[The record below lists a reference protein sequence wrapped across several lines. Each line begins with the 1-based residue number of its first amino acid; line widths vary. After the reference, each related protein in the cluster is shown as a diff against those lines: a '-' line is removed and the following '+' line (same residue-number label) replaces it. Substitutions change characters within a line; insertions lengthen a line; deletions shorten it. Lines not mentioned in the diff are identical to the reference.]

1 MSSYQGFGK
10 SSGPTAPLK
19 SQPNFGLT
27 NPSPSPVPAPSPQYT
42 PRSIDSSS
50 WSDGLKPFYKDLGT
64 HTPERPSPVTTFI
77 ASHDSATGVTARI
90 SRFPNPE
97 RTRSPPISYADLDTN
112 TPERPSPVTTF
123 IPSRDSATGVTAR
136 ISRFPNPERTR
147 SPPISY
153 ADLDTNTPERPS
165 PVTTFIPSRDS
176 ATGVTARISR
186 FPNPER
192 TRSPPIS
199 YADLDTDTPER
210 PSPVTTFIASRDSA
224 TGVTARISRFPNPER
239 TRSPPISYA
248 DVEALRSSD
257 QTVLR
262 NKPSLSPPR
271 LGSTSNVPRTV
282 PHSQIHQKSFLSN
295 VSEATVSKPIS
306 STAPKRSRSP
316 PPSFAANETLEGNS
330 ISSEDNSEREM
341 LAKAKR
347 LARFKVELS
356 KSEQNNDDIPNQKA
370 FANRHE
376 QSVLEQKYMRG
387 NLMDSASNFTNGL
400 AISDN
405 EGLETSNLI
414 IGLCP
419 DMCPESERG
428 ERERKGD
435 LDQYERVDGDRNVTS
450 RLLAVK
456 KYTRTAEREAILI
469 RPMPILQKT
478 IDYLLTLLDQPY
490 DERFLGV
497 YNFLW
502 DRMRAIRMDLRMQ
515 HIFNQGAITMLEQMI
530 KLHIIA
536 MHELCE
542 YTKGEGFSEGFDAH
556 LNIEQMNKTSVDLF
570 QMYDDHRKKGIN
582 IPTEKE
588 FRGYYALLKLDK
600 HPGYKVEPAEL
611 SLEIAKMT
619 PAIRQTPEVL
629 FARSVARACR
639 TGNFIAFF
647 RLARKATYLQACLM
661 HAHFAKLRT
670 QALASLHSGLQ
681 NSQGLPVAHVANWL
695 AMEDEGIEGLL
706 EYHGFLL
713 KTFEEPYMVKE
724 GPFLNVDVDYP
735 TKCSKLVLKKRSGR
749 ITEDVSPSIQAESP
763 HVETVKEIQMR
774 KVYKHEPQVVS
785 VVENDTTVQIL
796 DEEIPDAETIFSPK
810 DSKSG
815 KAFKDVQDSRK
826 DHDMSTTRPSLLSFP
841 FPNIIPEPQLPRID
855 VLKGTN
861 SDLIVRGSP
870 KRNLQSNVDRRPLET
885 VPNAA
890 PPESSLGNNFFVPPP
905 VAQGISK
912 DESLIIHQEHQD
924 EINEVRENSQ
934 DEEIAE
940 AKLKLFLR
948 LWRRRASK
956 LRRLREERQLASNAA
971 LNSMSLGPPIQH
983 YIHRPGNFNKFDIDI
998 AMRERYE
1005 NQEKSWSRLNVS
1017 YIVADTLGGRN
1028 PDAKCLCWK
1037 IILCSQMNSR
1047 YEMGAASTWLTSKL
1061 MPSSDKD
1068 VVISSP
1074 GLVVWRKWI
1083 SSQSGINPTCY
1094 LSVVRDT
1101 AFGSLD
1107 EVVSGAGAV
1116 MFLVSESISWE
1127 LQRSHLHNLLM
1138 SIPSGACLPL
1148 LILCGSYD
1156 ERFSSA
1162 IINELGL
1169 QSIDKLRISSFLL
1182 VFLSENQQQMEH
1194 SGGFF
1199 SDTRLRE
1206 GLQWL
1211 AGESPLQPNLGCV
1224 KIRELVYAHL
1234 NSFSGVQDIAINSN
1248 LGPNDY
1254 ISLFNEALDRSMKE
1268 IIATANSNPTGW
1280 PCPEIGLLDK
1290 FCDEDRVVKMCLPTL
1305 GWSSNVKTEPIIC
1318 ALQNC
1323 KLPNFPDDISW
1334 LARGS
1339 KVGYEIENQRMQLEN
1354 CLIQYL
1360 THTSKTMG
1368 ISLAT
1373 KEASVTMQSCARL
1386 ELRGSSYH
1394 VVPHWGMIFR
1404 RIFNWRLMGLSSRAI
1419 STAYIS
1425 ESHHVGLPNVSSET
1439 WLSYYPDASLDEII
1453 SVNCNSPLPVNDQP
1467 RPEAFQ
1473 TPPHRD
1479 SNDVFHETVNVRDT
1493 ESNLPLDKLPSM
1505 DTTGTYG
1512 LNSADSN
1519 SGALMNGKPAK
1530 EADKLSKLL
1539 EQCKLLQDGI
1549 DKKLFL
1555 YF

>member
-1 MSSYQGFGK
+1 M
-10 SSGPTAPLK
+10 L
-19 SQPNFGLT
+19 
-27 NPSPSPVPAPSPQYT
+27 
-42 PRSIDSSS
+42 
-50 WSDGLKPFYKDLGT
+50 YKDLDT
-64 HTPERPSPVTTFI
+64 HNPQRPSPVTTFI
-77 ASHDSATGVTARI
+77 ASRDSTTGVTARI

-97 RTRSPPISYADLDTN
+97 R
-112 TPERPSPVTTF
+112 
-123 IPSRDSATGVTAR
+123 
-136 ISRFPNPERTR
+136 
-147 SPPISY
+147 
-153 ADLDTNTPERPS
+153 
-165 PVTTFIPSRDS
+165 
-176 ATGVTARISR
+176 
-186 FPNPER
+186 
-192 TRSPPIS
+192 
-199 YADLDTDTPER
+199 
-210 PSPVTTFIASRDSA
+210 
-224 TGVTARISRFPNPER
+224 
-239 TRSPPISYA
+239 RSPPISYA
-248 DVEALRSSD
+248 DVEALGNSD
-257 QTVLR
+257 QNVIR
-262 NKPSLSPPR
+262 IKPSLSPPR

-282 PHSQIHQKSFLSN
+282 PHSQTHQKSFPFD
-295 VSEATVSKPIS
+295 VPEATVSKPMS
-306 STAPKRSRSP
+306 STASKRTRSP
-316 PPSFAANETLEGNS
+316 PSSFAANETLEGNT
-330 ISSEDNSEREM
+330 ISSEDNSEREI

-356 KSEQNNDDIPNQKA
+356 RSEQNITDIPDQKA

-376 QSVLEQKYMRG
+376 QFVLEPKYAKG
-387 NLMDSASNFTNGL
+387 HLVDSASNFSSGHVV
-400 AISDN
+400 SDN
-405 EGLETSNLI
+405 EVLEASNVI

-456 KYTRTAEREAILI
+456 KYTRTAEREASLI
-469 RPMPILQKT
+469 RPMPILQNT

-556 LNIEQMNKTSVDLF
+556 LNIEQMNKTSVELF

-582 IPTEKE
+582 ILTEKE

-619 PAIRQTPEVL
+619 PEIRQTPEVL

-639 TGNFIAFF
+639 TSNFIAFF

-681 NSQGLPVAHVANWL
+681 NNQGIPVAHVANWL

-713 KTFEEPYMVKE
+713 KIFEEPYMVKE
-724 GPFLNVDVDYP
+724 GPFLNVGVDYP
-735 TKCSKLVLKKRSGR
+735 TKCSKLVHKKRSER
-749 ITEDVSPSIQAESP
+749 IIEDISLSIQAESP
-763 HVETVKEIQMR
+763 HVETMKEIQIR
-774 KVYKHEPQVVS
+774 KTHKHEPQVVS
-785 VVENDTTVQIL
+785 SVENDSSIQKL
-796 DEEIPDAETIFSPK
+796 DEEIPDAEAIYSPE
-810 DSKSG
+810 DGKSG

-826 DHDMSTTRPSLLSFP
+826 DQDISSPRPSPLSFP
-841 FPNIIPEPQLPRID
+841 FPNNIPEQQLTRIA
-855 VLKGTN
+855 TN
-861 SDLIVRGSP
+861 SELIGRGSP
-870 KRNLQSNVDRRPLET
+870 MKNFQFSVEQNPLEIISK
-885 VPNAA
+885 AA
-890 PPESSLGNNFFVPPP
+890 PPESSLGYSFSVPTP
-905 VAQGISK
+905 VAQVVSK
-912 DESLIIHQEHQD
+912 DESLIIHQEYED
-924 EINEVRENSQ
+924 EINEVKENCQ
-934 DEEIAE
+934 DEEITE
-940 AKLKLFLR
+940 AKLKFFLR

-956 LRRLREERQLASNAA
+956 LRMLREERQLASNVA
-971 LNSMSLGPPIQH
+971 LDSIPLGPPIQH
-983 YIHRPGNFNKFDIDI
+983 YIDRPGNFDKFDIDI

-1005 NQEKSWSRLNVS
+1005 KHEKSWSRLNVS
-1017 YIVADTLGGRN
+1017 EIVAVTLGRRN

-1037 IILCSQMNSR
+1037 IVLCSQMNTG
-1047 YEMGAASTWLTSKL
+1047 YEMGAAGTWLTSKC
-1061 MPSSDKD
+1061 MPCSDED

-1074 GLVVWRKWI
+1074 GLVIWRKWI
-1083 SSQSGINPTCY
+1083 SNQSGINPSCY

-1107 EVVSGAGAV
+1107 EAVSGAGAV
-1116 MFLVSESISWE
+1116 MFLVYESISWE

-1169 QSIDKLRISSFLL
+1169 QNIDKLKISTFQL
-1182 VFLSENQQQMEH
+1182 VFLYEKQQMEH

-1206 GLQWL
+1206 GLEWL
-1211 AGESPLQPNLGCV
+1211 ASESPSQPNLGCV
-1224 KIRELVYAHL
+1224 KIRELVQGHL
-1234 NSFSGVQDIAINSN
+1234 NSFPGVQNIVINSN
-1248 LGPNDY
+1248 LGPNDC
-1254 ISLFNEALDRSMKE
+1254 ISLFNEALDRSIKE
-1268 IIATANSNPTGW
+1268 IVATASSNPTGW

-1305 GWSSNVKTEPIIC
+1305 GWSSNEKAEPIIC

-1323 KLPNFPDDISW
+1323 KLPTFPGDLSW

-1339 KVGYEIENQRMQLEN
+1339 KAAEEIENQRTQLEN

-1360 THTSKTMG
+1360 TQTSKTMG

-1373 KEASVTMQSCARL
+1373 KEARVTMQSCARL
-1386 ELRGSSYH
+1386 ELRGSNYH

-1404 RIFNWRLMGLSSRAI
+1404 RIFNWRLMGLSSREI
-1419 STAYIS
+1419 SMAYIS
-1425 ESHHVGLPNVSSET
+1425 EHHHHVALPNVRPET
-1439 WLSYYPDASLDEII
+1439 SLSYYPDTSLDEII
-1453 SVNCNSPLPVNDQP
+1453 SVSCNSPLPVKHQP
-1467 RPEAFQ
+1467 LQRLPQ
-1473 TPPHRD
+1473 RD
-1479 SNDVFHETVNVRDT
+1479 SNNVFHETVNQRDDG
-1493 ESNLPLDKLPSM
+1493 SNIQLDKLPSM
-1505 DTTGTYG
+1505 DSATTFF
-1512 LNSADSN
+1512 
-1519 SGALMNGKPAK
+1519 NGKPNK

-1539 EQCKLLQDGI
+1539 EQCNFLQDSI
-1549 DKKLFL
+1549 DKKLFV
-1555 YF
+1555 YY

>member
-19 SQPNFGLT
+19 SQPYFGLT
-27 NPSPSPVPAPSPQYT
+27 NPSPSPVPAPSSQPT

-50 WSDGLKPFYKDLGT
+50 WSDGQKLLYKDLGT
-64 HTPERPSPVTTFI
+64 HIPERPSPVTTFI
-77 ASHDSATGVTARI
+77 ATHDSTTGVTARI

-97 RTRSPPISYADLDTN
+97 RTRSPPISY
-112 TPERPSPVTTF
+112 S
-123 IPSRDSATGVTAR
+123 
-136 ISRFPNPERTR
+136 
-147 SPPISY
+147 
-153 ADLDTNTPERPS
+153 
-165 PVTTFIPSRDS
+165 
-176 ATGVTARISR
+176 
-186 FPNPER
+186 
-192 TRSPPIS
+192 
-199 YADLDTDTPER
+199 DLDTDTPER

-224 TGVTARISRFPNPER
+224 TGVTARISRFPNPEKTRSPPISYADLDIDTPERPSPVTTFIASRDTATGVTTRISRFPNPER

-248 DVEALRSSD
+248 DVEALRNSD

-282 PHSQIHQKSFLSN
+282 PHSQIHQKSFPSN

-316 PPSFAANETLEGNS
+316 PPSFAANVTLEGNS

-356 KSEQNNDDIPNQKA
+356 KSEQNNDDIPNQTA

-376 QSVLEQKYMRG
+376 QSVLEQKYVRG
-387 NLMDSASNFTNGL
+387 NLMDSARNFTNGL
-400 AISDN
+400 AVSDN

-435 LDQYERVDGDRNVTS
+435 LDQYERADGDRNVTS

-515 HIFNQGAITMLEQMI
+515 HIFNQRAITMLEQMI

-619 PAIRQTPEVL
+619 PEIRQTPEVL
-629 FARSVARACR
+629 FSRSVARACR

-661 HAHFAKLRT
+661 HAHFSKLRT

-724 GPFLNVDVDYP
+724 GPFLNVDVDFS

-749 ITEDVSPSIQAESP
+749 ILEDVSPSIQAESP
-763 HVETVKEIQMR
+763 RVETVKEIQMR

-785 VVENDTTVQIL
+785 AVENDTSVQIL
-796 DEEIPDAETIFSPK
+796 DEEIPDAEAIFSPK

-815 KAFKDVQDSRK
+815 KAFKDVQDNRK
-826 DHDMSTTRPSLLSFP
+826 DHNMSTTSPSLLSFP

-855 VLKGTN
+855 VLKDTN
-861 SDLIVRGSP
+861 SDLIARGSP
-870 KRNLQSNVDRRPLET
+870 KRNLPSNVDGRPLEI
-885 VPNAA
+885 VPKAA
-890 PPESSLGNNFFVPPP
+890 PPESSLGNSFFVPPP
-905 VAQGISK
+905 VARGISK
-912 DESLIIHQEHQD
+912 DESLIIHQEHHD
-924 EINEVRENSQ
+924 EIDEVRENCQ

-971 LNSMSLGPPIQH
+971 LNSMPLGPPIQH
-983 YIHRPGNFNKFDIDI
+983 YINRPGNFNKFDIDI

-1017 YIVADTLGGRN
+1017 NIVADTLGRRN

-1037 IILCSQMNSR
+1037 IILCSQMNSG
-1047 YEMGAASTWLTSKL
+1047 YEMGAAGTWLTSKF
-1061 MPSSDKD
+1061 MPSSDED
-1068 VVISSP
+1068 AVISSP
-1074 GLVVWRKWI
+1074 GLVIWRKWI

-1107 EVVSGAGAV
+1107 EAVSGAGAV

-1148 LILCGSYD
+1148 LILCSSYD

-1169 QSIDKLRISSFLL
+1169 QSIDKLKISSFLL

-1194 SGGFF
+1194 LGGFF

-1224 KIRELVYAHL
+1224 KIRELVHAHL
-1234 NSFSGVQDIAINSN
+1234 NSFSEMLDIAINSN
-1248 LGPNDY
+1248 VGPNDY
-1254 ISLFNEALDRSMKE
+1254 VSLFNEALDRSTKE

-1305 GWSSNVKTEPIIC
+1305 GWSSSVKTEPTIC

-1339 KVGYEIENQRMQLEN
+1339 KVGHEIESHRIQLEN

-1360 THTSKTMG
+1360 AHTSKTMG

-1373 KEASVTMQSCARL
+1373 KEARVTMQSCARL

-1404 RIFNWRLMGLSSRAI
+1404 RIFNWRLMGLSSREV
-1419 STAYIS
+1419 STAYIA
-1425 ESHHVGLPNVSSET
+1425 ECHHVALPNVSSET

-1453 SVNCNSPLPVNDQP
+1453 SVSCNSPLPVNDQL
-1467 RPEAFQ
+1467 RPDALQ
-1473 TPPHRD
+1473 SPPHRD
-1479 SNDVFHETVNVRDT
+1479 SNDVFHETVNVMYT
-1493 ESNLPLDKLPSM
+1493 ESNLPIDKLPSM

-1512 LNSADSN
+1512 LYSANSN
-1519 SGALMNGKPAK
+1519 SGALTNGKPTK

-1539 EQCKLLQDGI
+1539 EQCNLLQDGI

>member
-10 SSGPTAPLK
+10 TSGPTAPLK
-19 SQPNFGLT
+19 SQPTFGPT
-27 NPSPSPVPAPSPQYT
+27 NPSPSPAPAPAPSPQPT
-42 PRSIDSSS
+42 PRLIDPSS
-50 WSDGLKPFYKDLGT
+50 WSDGQKLSYRDLDT
-64 HTPERPSPVTTFI
+64 HTTQRPSPVTTFI
-77 ASHDSATGVTARI
+77 ASRDSTTSVTARI

-97 RTRSPPISYADLDTN
+97 RTRSP
-112 TPERPSPVTTF
+112 V
-123 IPSRDSATGVTAR
+123 
-136 ISRFPNPERTR
+136 
-147 SPPISY
+147 
-153 ADLDTNTPERPS
+153 
-165 PVTTFIPSRDS
+165 
-176 ATGVTARISR
+176 
-186 FPNPER
+186 
-192 TRSPPIS
+192 
-199 YADLDTDTPER
+199 
-210 PSPVTTFIASRDSA
+210 
-224 TGVTARISRFPNPER
+224 
-239 TRSPPISYA
+239 SYA
-248 DVEALRSSD
+248 DVEALSNSD

-262 NKPSLSPPR
+262 NKPSLSPTR
-271 LGSTSNVPRTV
+271 LGKTSNVPRSV

-295 VSEATVSKPIS
+295 VSEATVSKLVS
-306 STAPKRSRSP
+306 STAPKRTRSP
-316 PPSFAANETLEGNS
+316 PSFPANETLEGNL
-330 ISSEDNSEREM
+330 ISTEDNSDREM

-356 KSEQNNDDIPNQKA
+356 KSEQNNDDIPDQKA

-376 QSVLEQKYMRG
+376 QSVLEQKYVRG
-387 NLMDSASNFTNGL
+387 DLIDSASNLTNGL
-400 AISDN
+400 TVSDN
-405 EGLETSNLI
+405 DGLETSNVI

-456 KYTRTAEREAILI
+456 KYTRTAEREASLI

-556 LNIEQMNKTSVDLF
+556 LNIEQMNKTSVELF

-619 PAIRQTPEVL
+619 PEIRQTPEVL

-681 NSQGLPVAHVANWL
+681 NNQGLPIAHAANWL

-724 GPFLNVDVDYP
+724 SPFLNVDVDYP
-735 TKCSKLVLKKRSGR
+735 TKCSKLVLNKRSRR
-749 ITEDVSPSIQAESP
+749 IIEDIAPLIQTESP
-763 HVETVKEIQMR
+763 DVETVKEIQMR
-774 KVYKHEPQVVS
+774 KVYMHEPQVVS
-785 VVENDTTVQIL
+785 AVENGTSVQIL
-796 DEEIPDAETIFSPK
+796 DEEIPDAEAIFSPK
-810 DSKSG
+810 DSKSR
-815 KAFKDVQDSRK
+815 KAFKDVQDSQK
-826 DHDMSTTRPSLLSFP
+826 DHDDISTTRPSLFP
-841 FPNIIPEPQLPRID
+841 FPNIIPEPQLTRID
-855 VLKGTN
+855 VLKGTDSN
-861 SDLIVRGSP
+861 LIARGSP
-870 KRNLQSNVDRRPLET
+870 KRNLQSNVDQRPLEI
-885 VPNAA
+885 VPKAA
-890 PPESSLGNNFFVPPP
+890 PPQSSLWNNFFVPPP
-905 VAQGISK
+905 VAQGIPMN
-912 DESLIIHQEHQD
+912 ESLIILQGHED
-924 EINEVRENSQ
+924 EINEVRDNCQ

-948 LWRRRASK
+948 LWKKRASK
-956 LRRLREERQLASNAA
+956 LRRLREERQLTSNAA
-971 LNSMSLGPPIQH
+971 LNSMPLGPPIQH
-983 YIHRPGNFNKFDIDI
+983 YLNRPANFDKFDIDI
-998 AMRERYE
+998 AMRKRYQ

-1017 YIVADTLGGRN
+1017 DIVADKLGRRN
-1028 PDAKCLCWK
+1028 PDAKCVCWK
-1037 IILCSQMNSR
+1037 IILCSQMNSG
-1047 YEMGAASTWLTSKL
+1047 YEMGAAGLWLTSKF
-1061 MPSSDKD
+1061 MPSNDEN

-1074 GLVVWRKWI
+1074 GLVIWRKWI
-1083 SSQSGINPTCY
+1083 SSQSGIYPICY

-1107 EVVSGAGAV
+1107 EAVSGAGGV
-1116 MFLVSESISWE
+1116 LFLVSENISWE
-1127 LQRSHLHNLLM
+1127 LQRAHLHNLLM

-1169 QSIDKLRISSFLL
+1169 ENIDKLQVSSFML
-1182 VFLSENQQQMEH
+1182 VFLSENQQMER

-1199 SDTRLRE
+1199 SDRRLRE

-1211 AGESPLQPNLGCV
+1211 AGESPVQPSLGCV
-1224 KIRELVYAHL
+1224 KIRELVHTHL
-1234 NSFSGVQDIAINSN
+1234 SSFSGVQDIAMDSN
-1248 LGPNDY
+1248 LSPNDY

-1268 IIATANSNPTGW
+1268 IMATANSNHTGW
-1280 PCPEIGLLDK
+1280 PCPEIGLLGK
-1290 FCDEDRVVKMCLPTL
+1290 VCDEDRVVKMCLPTL
-1305 GWSSNVKTEPIIC
+1305 GWSSNVKIEPLIC

-1323 KLPNFPDDISW
+1323 KLPTFPDGLSW

-1339 KVGYEIENQRMQLEN
+1339 KVGHEIENQRNQLEN

-1360 THTSKTMG
+1360 THTSKMMG
-1368 ISLAT
+1368 ISLAA
-1373 KEASVTMQSCARL
+1373 KEARVTMQSCARL
-1386 ELRGSSYH
+1386 ELHGSSYH

-1404 RIFNWRLMGLSSRAI
+1404 RIFNWRLMSLSSREI
-1419 STAYIS
+1419 SMAYIS
-1425 ESHHVGLPNVSSET
+1425 ECQHAASPNVSSET
-1439 WLSYYPDASLDEII
+1439 WLSYYPDTSLDEII
-1453 SVNCNSPLPVNDQP
+1453 RISCNSLPRNDQP
-1467 RPEAFQ
+1467 RPESLQ
-1473 TPPHRD
+1473 PPPHRD
-1479 SNDVFHETVNVRDT
+1479 SNYVFHENVNTRDA

-1505 DTTGTYG
+1505 DTTRTHG
-1512 LNSADSN
+1512 LSN
-1519 SGALMNGKPAK
+1519 ANGEALLNGKPSK
-1530 EADKLSKLL
+1530 EADKLTKLL
-1539 EQCKLLQDGI
+1539 EQCNLLQDGI
-1549 DKKLFL
+1549 DKKLSL